1 MKILLVNKFYHPQG
15 GADIHFLRLEE
26 LLRAA
31 GHEVAVFAM
40 SDPRNRPS
48 PWSTYFVSHVDF
60 SQPKISWAGIRVLGR
75 MFWSFEAERKMRQ
88 LLKDFQ
94 PDVIHLH
101 NIYHQLSPSILR
113 PMRQSGI
120 PVVQTLH
127 DYALISPNYSLF
139 ANGKICEDGK
149 NGNYFSLIPHRAIK
163 HSLLASFVD
172 VMAYVVTGGSKP
184 YLSTVKQFISP
195 SKFLEH
201 YVQSWLGR
209 DIPITT
215 LPNFVETIPQ
225 STPKE
230 SRLIYVG
237 RLSQEKGVEVLLRA
251 MQDISLPLDIV
262 GTGPEMENLQNM
274 ARALQLRNVFW
285 HGKLP
290 PTEVARMLS
299 RSIASIVPS
308 VWYENYPLSILE
320 SLAQGTPVI
329 GSTIGG
335 IPELITND
343 INGVLVPAGDVHGL
357 QEVLKDVES
366 HPERWKNMADG
377 CTRSVAEKTTSQYMQ
392 HLEYI
397 YDAVRA

>member
-1 MKILLVNKFYHPQG
+1 MIASLRPDAQTDVNRLG
-15 GADIHFLRLEE
+15 GRPV
-26 LLRAA
+26 RCAA

-40 SDPRNRPS
+40 ADPRNRPS
-48 PWSTYFVSHVDF
+48 PWSKYFVSHVDF
-60 SQPKISWAGIRVLGR
+60 SQPKISWTGIQVLGR
-75 MFWSFEAERKMRQ
+75 MFWSFEAERKMRE
-88 LLKDFQ
+88 LLEDFH

-149 NGNYFSLIPHRAIK
+149 NGNYFSLISHRAIK
-163 HSLLASFVD
+163 HSLLASFAD

-184 YLSTVKQFISP
+184 YLTTVKQFISP
-195 SKFLEH
+195 SKFLGH

-209 DIPITT
+209 DIPVTT

-225 STPKE
+225 SIKKE

-237 RLSQEKGVEVLLRA
+237 RLSQEKGVDVLLRA

-262 GTGPEMENLQNM
+262 GTGPEMDRLQNM

-285 HGKLP
+285 HGKLQ

-329 GSTIGG
+329 GSDIGG
-335 IPELITND
+335 IPELVTT
-343 INGVLVPAGDVHGL
+343 GVTGELFSAGDVHGL
-357 QEVLKDVES
+357 HEALKKVEA
-366 HPERWKNMADG
+366 HPEEWKKMSEQ
-377 CTRSVAEKTTSQYMQ
+377 CQSSVAEKSTNQYIH
-392 HLEYI
+392 HLECI